1 MGSAG
6 ENADV
11 AMVDGD
17 QADAIDHICEYYDG
31 KVDGFYAYDDWGSQ
45 KDSFFCI
52 PTLSESIS
60 F

>member
-1 MGSAG
+1 
-6 ENADV
+6 
-11 AMVDGD
+11 MVDGD
-17 QADAIDHICEYYDG
+17 QADAIDYICEYYDG
-31 KVDGFYAYDDWGSQ
+31 KVDGFYAYDGWGSQ